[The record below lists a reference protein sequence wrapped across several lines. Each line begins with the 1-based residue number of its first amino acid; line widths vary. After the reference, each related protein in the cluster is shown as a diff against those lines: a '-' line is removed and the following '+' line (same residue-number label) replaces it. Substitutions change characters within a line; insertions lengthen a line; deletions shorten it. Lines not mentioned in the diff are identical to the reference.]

1 MTLELDPML
10 YPTPTQILCFTYV
23 TLCSILNFWPKVA
36 VYLHMIEGA
45 LNVAS
50 VIYLP
55 DKYWVIGEVISVAGC
70 NYRKYIIW
78 NSRSNHMYLYHIN
91 YPCVCTVVQ

>member
-10 YPTPTQILCFTYV
+10 YPTPTQILCFTYA

-36 VYLHMIEGA
+36 VYLHMIEGT

-50 VIYLP
+50 VI
-55 DKYWVIGEVISVAGC
+55 
-70 NYRKYIIW
+70 
-78 NSRSNHMYLYHIN
+78 
-91 YPCVCTVVQ
+91 